1 MPVFSV
7 RLTSVHDVKEFVE
20 ATSRCP
26 CDVDVLSGRYVVDGK
41 SIMGMF
47 SISLSGPITVRIHGS
62 QEECDALRAA
72 VSAYLAD

>member
-1 MPVFSV
+1 MPDFSV

-20 ATSRCP
+20 ATSRCS

-47 SISLSGPITVRIHGS
+47 SISLSGPVAVRVHGG
-62 QEECDALRAA
+62 QEECDTLRAA